1 MPKKL
6 VSIKCRVTSITIEQA
21 FKMPTAHEQAV
32 DSPLSTVA
40 EISESPSIGELEPI
54 VVEDIRQDLRLIIA
68 RLTAI
73 DQRMNLLENAFIH
86 LNQRL
91 DNELQQIN
99 TRLDSFERRLD
110 SFERRLDSFES
121 RLTVIENELKNMK

>member
-1 MPKKL
+1 MPKRL

-54 VVEDIRQDLRLIIA
+54 DVEDIRQDLRLIIA

-99 TRLDSFERRLD
+99 TRLDSFERRL
-110 SFERRLDSFES
+110 
-121 RLTVIENELKNMK
+121 TVIENEIQNMK

>member
-1 MPKKL
+1 
-6 VSIKCRVTSITIEQA
+6 
-21 FKMPTAHEQAV
+21 
-32 DSPLSTVA
+32 
-40 EISESPSIGELEPI
+40 
-54 VVEDIRQDLRLIIA
+54 
-68 RLTAI
+68 LTAI

-110 SFERRLDSFES
+110 SFES
-121 RLTVIENELKNMK
+121 RLTVIENEIKNMK